1 MLSPLT
7 NQGGTGNMNNIAG
20 TVSLPT
26 GAATAAKQ
34 PAIGTAGTA
43 SADVI
48 SVQGIAS
55 MTPLTVT
62 GSISNTG

>member
-1 MLSPLT
+1 
-7 NQGGTGNMNNIAG
+7 MNNIAG

-34 PAIGTAGTA
+34 PAIGTAGTT